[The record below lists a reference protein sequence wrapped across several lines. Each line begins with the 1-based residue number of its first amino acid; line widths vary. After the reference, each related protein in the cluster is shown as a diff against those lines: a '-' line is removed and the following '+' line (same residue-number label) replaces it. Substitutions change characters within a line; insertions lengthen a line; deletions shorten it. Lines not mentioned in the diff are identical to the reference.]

1 MNDNPMQSFEPVS
14 QPGETQPS
22 EAIVRFLR
30 VSVAS
35 YEGLTPGH
43 VLARMREALNDADA
57 AFAEY
62 EAKTTVT
69 HAMRCASG
77 ALALL
82 DSLDRYHRETHDG
95 KALEMS
101 LMPILVEREGLT
113 GDVPS

>member
-1 MNDNPMQSFEPVS
+1 MNKPQARAFEPVS

-35 YEGLTPGH
+35 YQSLFPGEI
-43 VLARMREALNDADA
+43 LERMREALNDAEA
-57 AFAEY
+57 AFAEC
-62 EAKTTVT
+62 EAKATVT
-69 HAMRCASG
+69 HALRCASG

-82 DSLDRYHRETHDG
+82 DSLDRYHRDTHDG

-101 LMPILVEREGLT
+101 LMPMRIEA
-113 GDVPS
+113 GDAPS